1 MPIKSQ
7 RLLDDPPACCLAE
20 MQNDTLLGECIMANI
35 LTKKFNESL
44 WGFIHKICGGV
55 KGIIEHVDP

>member
-7 RLLDDPPACCLAE
+7 QLLNAPLAFWLAE
-20 MQNDTLLGECIMANI
+20 MQNDIFLGEFIKANI

-44 WGFIHKICGGV
+44 WSLVNKGLWWFE
-55 KGIIEHVDP
+55 GIIEYIDP